1 MNIYIDTYKIN
12 IHNTLKATKRNRMY
26 NNIQYNVNLF
36 GKIKEM
42 NNFHSPFWEYILIQ
56 QIHYTH
62 PPQVYTCALLL
73 NVIFKKLLQIDTSW
87 FEDST

>member
-42 NNFHSPFWEYILIQ
+42 NNFHSPLLRIYFNTANTLY
-56 QIHYTH
+56 
-62 PPQVYTCALLL
+62 PPTPGLYLCTTLKCNL
-73 NVIFKKLLQIDTSW
+73 KKIVTN
-87 FEDST
+87 